1 MGKKV
6 TKTLGNVLG
15 INAASSMKPDRA
27 AQRRAEEQANL
38 ARNQQADLTLDNV
51 AQVEAGGT
59 ADELE
64 SGAQRRR
71 RTGSS
76 VASSLGINV

>member
-6 TKTLGNVLG
+6 TKTLGSVLG
-15 INAASSMKPDRA
+15 IDAGASMKPDRA

-59 ADELE
+59 ADVLE
-64 SGAQRRR
+64 SDARRRR